1 MLSVKSAVFG
11 GLQNN
16 CYLITDKDTNKSALV
31 DCTEFSDRMLDFI
44 GNSDLEYI
52 LLTHGH
58 FDHIGGVSEISERF
72 NAKVVISSIDAPML
86 SSSKLSLAAFCGAVH
101 NNSSAD
107 ITVEDN
113 DVIELG
119 NSEIYVIST
128 PGHTSG
134 SVCYMCD
141 DNLFTGDTMFFCSC
155 GRTDFP
161 TGSPV
166 DMQKSLNKLASLN
179 GDYKIFAGHDRQST
193 LDFERKNN
201 PYISRK

>member
-16 CYLITDKDTNKSALV
+16 CYLITDKDTDKSALV

-44 GNSDLEYI
+44 GNADLEYI

-58 FDHIGGVSEISERF
+58 FDHIGGVRGVSERF

-113 DVIELG
+113 DVIKLG
-119 NSEIYVIST
+119 NSKIRVIST

-161 TGSPV
+161 TGSPI
-166 DMQKSLNKLASLN
+166 DMQSSLNKLASLN
-179 GDYKIFAGHDRQST
+179 GNYKIFAGHDRQST